1 MLLAWAAG
9 HLLRPRLPLPV
20 TSVSIRAMSAAA
32 SLTPQQIQ
40 EQIKAQGATLRS
52 LKAAPD
58 ADPAAVEEATSRMKE
73 LRDQLANLSVGS
85 GGKLEKELKKR
96 QEKERKKAEAAALAS
111 AGQSAPAETD
121 VAPATVPSAAPAPVA
136 EGKIAVKTPKG
147 TRDWDPVSM
156 DVRQR
161 IFKTITKVFEA
172 HGAITIDTPV
182 FELREILTGKYGE
195 DGGKLIYD
203 LADQGGEISS
213 LRYDLTVPFARY
225 VAMHPDEAGGIKR
238 YHIAKVYRRDQPV
251 MTKGRFREFYQC
263 DLDIAGRYDP
273 MLPDAEILQVL
284 ASALKALKIGNFT
297 IKLNHRKILDAIF
310 AVCGVPDEKIR
321 TISSAVD
328 KMDKLPWNEVRAEMV
343 EEKGLGAE
351 SADQIGDYVKLKAGP
366 GHADLLALVD
376 RLAQDAKLSVNKD
389 ALAGLED
396 MRSLFAYLQALGVE
410 DVISF
415 DLSLARGLD
424 YYTGIIYEAVTEGSA
439 PPTQSGGKALAQA
452 TPEGEEVDEASVG
465 VGSIAAGGRYD
476 KLVGMFGRED
486 VPCVGVSIG
495 VERVFAIK
503 MAALKKANAGI
514 TARAKKTQVFI
525 MNLGPGMVTER
536 LQLAKQLW
544 EAGIRAE
551 FMYKVKPKAAN
562 NFTQIERDQT
572 PFAVLVGPSEWKEG
586 KVLVKAQH
594 GKGSAEG
601 ASKGETV
608 ALTDLVAYLN
618 RRITEEVPDS
628 DEL

>member
-1 MLLAWAAG
+1 MS
-9 HLLRPRLPLPV
+9 
-20 TSVSIRAMSAAA
+20 TSQPTA
-32 SLTPQQIQ
+32 QQIQ
-40 EQIKAQGATLRS
+40 EQIKEAGAALRA
-52 LKAAPD
+52 LKSD
-58 ADPAAVEEATSRMKE
+58 SSADPQALADATARMKD
-73 LRDQLANLSVGS
+73 LRDQLANVSIGS

-96 QEKERKKAEAAALAS
+96 QEKERKKQEAAAQAEGKAPS
-111 AGQSAPAETD
+111 QSAPAADATS
-121 VAPATVPSAAPAPVA
+121 APAAAPAASATSTVASAPVDN
-136 EGKIAVKTPKG
+136 GKIAVKTPKG

-156 DVRQR
+156 GVRQR
-161 IFKTITKVFEA
+161 IFSTITKVFEA
-172 HGAITIDTPV
+172 HGAVTIDTPV

-203 LADQGGEISS
+203 LADQGGELSS

-284 ASALKALKIGNFT
+284 SSALHALNIGKFT

-310 AVCGVPDEKIR
+310 TVCGVPADKVR

-328 KMDKLPWNEVRAEMV
+328 KMDKLPWSEVRAEMV
-343 EEKGLGAE
+343 EEKGLSPE
-351 SADQIGDYVKLKAGP
+351 SADNIGEYVKLKAGP
-366 GHADLLALVD
+366 THQALLALVD
-376 RLAQDAKLSVNKD
+376 LLAQDHRLSQNKD
-389 ALAGLED
+389 AQEGLED
-396 MRSLFAYLQALGVE
+396 LRLLFNYLAALGVQ

-439 PPTQSGGKALAQA
+439 PPSAAGGAALAQA
-452 TPEGEEVDEASVG
+452 TPEGAEVDENSVG

-503 MAALKKANAGI
+503 MAALKKSSSAGAP
-514 TARAKKTQVFI
+514 TRAKKTQVFI

-536 LQLAKQLW
+536 LNLAKQLW
-544 EAGIRAE
+544 DAGIRAE

-572 PFAVLVGPSEWKEG
+572 PFAVLVGPSEWQQG
-586 KVLVKAQH
+586 NVLVKAQH
-594 GKGSAEG
+594 GKGTSEG
-601 ASKGETV
+601 QSKGETV
-608 ALTDLVAYLN
+608 ALSDLVPYLQ
-618 RRITEEVPDS
+618 RRIADEAPDL
-628 DEL
+628 DAL